1 MDNCISYLFSAEVQL
16 LSADLLL
23 ADRQLA
29 DISRPQ
35 WPILVGPSGRVA
47 DAILGLGCSRG
58 RIRVRRIRVK
68 TVCWSKLLG

>member
-1 MDNCISYLFSAEVQL
+1 MDHCISYLFSAEVQL

-29 DISRPQ
+29 DISRPE

-47 DAILGLGCSRG
+47 DTILGPATRPPIQYLDY
-58 RIRVRRIRVK
+58 K
-68 TVCWSKLLG
+68 A